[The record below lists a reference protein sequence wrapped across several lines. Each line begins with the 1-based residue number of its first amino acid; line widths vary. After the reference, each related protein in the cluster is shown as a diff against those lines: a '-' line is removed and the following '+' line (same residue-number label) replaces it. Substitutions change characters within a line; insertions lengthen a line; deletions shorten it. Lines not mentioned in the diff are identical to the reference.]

1 MRASWRLPQALI
13 VELRS
18 HRVRQVVE
26 QLHAGPAST
35 EQGLLFSTQAG
46 MPLDPRNAL
55 RSLTTTAAPVRLT
68 DIGLHSPRHA
78 AAPALISSGAHL
90 EVVQELL
97 GHSSHAI
104 MIRTCAA
111 LRPAVGEPLDV
122 AVAEPLV
129 ASKVALRSLARRY
142 QQLTEDI
149 AELDGLQTPLIAAL
163 NPTLLTRRGVGVDAA
178 GQLLVTAGDNPDR
191 LRSEAAFAALT
202 GTSPSRP
209 AAAGPNDTASTEA
222 VTATPTARSIAS
234 CCPGRAT
241 TPAPRTTCDDGPP
254 QASARRRSSAASSA
268 TSPAK
273 SSTTSPQGPHDAL

>member
-1 MRASWRLPQALI
+1 VRASWRLPQALI

-55 RSLTTTAAPVRLT
+55 RSLTTTAAPVGLT

-78 AAPALISSGAHL
+78 AASALISSGAHL

-97 GHSSHAI
+97 GHSSYAI

-111 LRPAVGEPLDV
+111 LRPAVGDPLDV

-129 ASKVALRSLARRY
+129 ATKVALRSLARRY

-191 LRSEAAFAALT
+191 LRQRGGLCSTDRHQPVPASSGRTQRHRLNRGGDRNANCTLYRIVL
-202 GTSPSRP
+202 SRLRY
-209 AAAGPNDTASTEA
+209 D
-222 VTATPTARSIAS
+222 
-234 CCPGRAT
+234 
-241 TPAPRTTCDDGPP
+241 PRTQDYV
-254 QASARRRSSAASSA
+254 RRR
-268 TSPAK
+268 
-273 SSTTSPQGPHDAL
+273 TTEGLSKKEIIRCLKRYIAREIFYNLIAGTA